1 MSTPVLR
8 ATLDVPFECAFG
20 KAASMNS
27 RPTYELPPV
36 TTLQGMLYAALG
48 RPSLLLQGGRGR
60 TMDKSTFDA
69 ERDFREYVQNECQF
83 GIRILEPGDT
93 HTGLRKLHKKA
104 SGKEDRVFMTYVTNV
119 ETLVSPT
126 YRVYVTGPDELLNE
140 FEQALKDPERL
151 LYLGRSDDL
160 VDIRDVDIV
169 VADRVEERTTV
180 DCAIPGAGDD
190 PTMLPVEADT
200 KIGRRKQ
207 PSRVKTVAVSG
218 GEVDVYYETTD
229 NEQFVFLT

>member
-1 MSTPVLR
+1 MSTPTLR
-8 ATLDVPFECAFG
+8 ATLDVPFECAFS

-60 TMDKSTFDA
+60 TLDKDSLDA
-69 ERDFREYVQNECQF
+69 ERDFREHVQETCRF
-83 GIRILEPGDT
+83 GVRIVDAGDQ

-104 SGKEDRVFMTYVTNV
+104 TSKEEREFMTYVANV
-119 ETLVSPT
+119 ETLINPT
-126 YRVYVTGPDELLNE
+126 YRMYVTGPEELLDE
-140 FEQALKDPERL
+140 FQSALEDPERL

-160 VDIRDVDIV
+160 VDIRDIDLVT
-169 VADRVEERTTV
+169 ADRVNERTTV

-190 PTMLPVEADT
+190 PTMLPVEADA
-200 KIGRRKQ
+200 KVGRRKK
-207 PSRVKTVAVSG
+207 PSRVKTVAAHG
-218 GEVDVYYETTD
+218 GEVDAYYETSD

>member
-1 MSTPVLR
+1 MSIPVLR

-60 TMDKSTFDA
+60 TLDKDSFDE
-69 ERDFREYVQNECQF
+69 EREFRAHVQDECKF
-83 GIRILEPGDT
+83 GIRIVDAGDDF
-93 HTGLRKLHKKA
+93 TGLRKLHKKA
-104 SGKEDRVFMTYVTNV
+104 RNNNKREFLTYVTNV
-119 ETLVSPT
+119 ETLISPT
-126 YRVYVTGPDELLNE
+126 YRMYVTGPESLLNE
-140 FEQALKDPERL
+140 FHEALEDPERL

-160 VDIRDVDIV
+160 VDIRDVDLV
-169 VADRVEERTTV
+169 TAEQVEQRTNIE
-180 DCAIPGAGDD
+180 CAVPGEGDN

-200 KIGRRKQ
+200 KVGRQKK
-207 PSRVKTVAVSG
+207 PSRVKTIAAHG
-218 GEVDVYYETTD
+218 GEVDSYYKAPDDER
-229 NEQFVFLT
+229 FVFLT